1 MTLDFINELAAAQAE
16 IPPLASRLAGFIL
29 VLEGFLIVLQKK
41 NNPRKDIWEDLSNV
55 LLAGL
60 VVFLFPELIQL
71 AELLVNSS
79 CSMGIRSDSPI
90 MEYMQ
95 STLAPGDTDSFSK
108 PGSFDIPGPGGWL
121 TEAIIAMETSGANP
135 ASFLIADNLL
145 KPLADFINTLCF
157 PTYWIIRA
165 VSLKIVY
172 WVAPLIL
179 VLGAMPAFRSLWKHW
194 FMLYIALLATGPA
207 LILANNFCEEC
218 FSLYINASGSP
229 ILGFIMIAL
238 ARFKAF
244 QTVMDLC
251 YKIFRV

>member
-1 MTLDFINELAAAQAE
+1 MTLDFINELALEQAT
-16 IPPLASRLAGFIL
+16 IPPMASRLAGFFL
-29 VLEGFLIVLQKK
+29 VLEGLLIVLRKK
-41 NNPRKDIWEDLSNV
+41 NNPQKDIWDDLSNV

-60 VVFLFPELIQL
+60 AVFLFPEFIRL
-71 AELLVNSS
+71 AEVTINRIGSIELI
-79 CSMGIRSDSPI
+79 GDSPI
-90 MEYMQ
+90 QEYMRAAA
-95 STLAPGDTDSFSK
+95 APEADDTISEAGIDL
-108 PGSFDIPGPGGWL
+108 PGAGGWL
-121 TEAIIAMETSGANP
+121 LNAILAMKASGANP
-135 ASFLIADNLL
+135 ASYLIADYVL
-145 KPLADFINTLCF
+145 KPLADFVNTLCF

-179 VLGAMPAFRSLWKHW
+179 VLGAMPPFRSLWKHW
-194 FMLYIALLATGPA
+194 FMLYIALLLAGPA

-218 FSLYINASGSP
+218 FSLYIAASGSP

-244 QTVMDLC
+244 QAVLDLC

>member
-1 MTLDFINELAAAQAE
+1 MTLDFINDLAAAQAT

-29 VLEGFLIVLQKK
+29 VLEGVLIFLQKK

-60 VVFLFPELIQL
+60 VVFLFPEFIQL

-79 CSMGIRSDSPI
+79 SGVNLQGDSPI

-95 STLAPGDTDSFSK
+95 STLLPYENSSDSEANFNI
-108 PGSFDIPGPGGWL
+108 FGPDAWL
-121 TEAIIAMETSGANP
+121 FKAIAAMKVGGANP
-135 ASFLIADNLL
+135 ASFLIADYIL

-165 VSLKIVY
+165 VSLKIIY

-218 FSLYINASGSP
+218 FKFYIYASGSP
-229 ILGFIMIAL
+229 LLGFIMIAL

-251 YKIFRV
+251 YKIFKV

>member
-1 MTLDFINELAAAQAE
+1 MTLDFINDLAAAQAT

-29 VLEGFLIVLQKK
+29 VLEGALIVLQKK
-41 NNPRKDIWEDLSNV
+41 NNRQKDIWEDISNV

-71 AELLVNSS
+71 AELTVNSS
-79 CSMGIRSDSPI
+79 NIMEIRGDSPI

-95 STLAPGDTDSFSK
+95 STLAPEETDSLS
-108 PGSFDIPGPGGWL
+108 GGGGLDIPGTGGWL
-121 TEAIIAMETSGANP
+121 AEAIIAMKTSGANP
-135 ASFLIADNLL
+135 ASFLIADNIL

-165 VSLKIVY
+165 VCLKIVY

-179 VLGAMPAFRSLWKHW
+179 VLGAMPVFRSLWKHW

-218 FSLYINASGSP
+218 FNLYIHASGSP

-244 QTVMDLC
+244 QAVMDLC

>member
-1 MTLDFINELAAAQAE
+1 MTLDFINDLAEAQAT

-29 VLEGFLIVLQKK
+29 VLEGVLIFLQKK
-41 NNPRKDIWEDLSNV
+41 SNPRKEIWEDFSNV

-60 VVFLFPELIQL
+60 VVFLFPEFIQL
-71 AELLVNSS
+71 AELAVNSVS
-79 CSMGIRSDSPI
+79 GAELRGDSPI

-95 STLAPGDTDSFSK
+95 STLAPEETDSFS
-108 PGSFDIPGPGGWL
+108 GESIDIPGSDGWL
-121 TEAIIAMETSGANP
+121 IETILAMKTGGANP
-135 ASFLIADNLL
+135 ASFLLADNIL

-165 VSLKIVY
+165 VSLKIIY
-172 WVAPLIL
+172 WVAPLVL

-194 FMLYIALLATGPA
+194 FMLYIALLLAGPA

-218 FSLYINASGSP
+218 FGLYIHVSGSP

-244 QTVMDLC
+244 QAVMDLC
-251 YKIFRV
+251 YKIFKV